1 VSGDDPARWLARH
14 RGGAAAAD
22 ALAFFDRLPAVEP
35 DAVVGRW
42 RGAELPTGSRLDGLL
57 TAHGWWGKEVVDAD
71 TVHPLLF
78 PDRAGRPRPVQPAPA
93 PLTLLRRAPG
103 TAGSR
108 PARIAF
114 AALRPVLRTRRPAA
128 RLRVVSHRGVATA
141 AVVYDRLPVVD
152 VLRAVTPD
160 VLLGLMDLRGLPEP
174 FFFVL
179 ERAGAADMAISADPA
194 DAG

>member
-1 VSGDDPARWLARH
+1 MSGDDPARWLARH

-103 TAGSR
+103 LARSA
-108 PARIAF
+108 PARLAF
-114 AALRPVLRTRRPAA
+114 TAVRPLLTTRRPTARLRPV
-128 RLRVVSHRGVATA
+128 VHRGEPTTA
-141 AVVYDRLPVVD
+141 LVYDRLPIVD
-152 VLRAVTPD
+152 VFRRVTPD
-160 VLLGLMDLRGLPEP
+160 LLLGLMDMRGLHDP
-174 FFFVL
+174 FAFL
-179 ERAGAADMAISADPA
+179 LARDRSW
-194 DAG
+194 

>member
-1 VSGDDPARWLARH
+1 
-14 RGGAAAAD
+14 
-22 ALAFFDRLPAVEP
+22 
-35 DAVVGRW
+35 
-42 RGAELPTGSRLDGLL
+42 
-57 TAHGWWGKEVVDAD
+57 
-71 TVHPLLF
+71 
-78 PDRAGRPRPVQPAPA
+78 
-93 PLTLLRRAPG
+93 
-103 TAGSR
+103 
-108 PARIAF
+108 
-114 AALRPVLRTRRPAA
+114 VLRTRRPAA

>member
-1 VSGDDPARWLARH
+1 MTGDDAVRWLARH
-14 RGGAAAAD
+14 RGRAAPVD
-22 ALAFFDRLPAVEP
+22 ALAFFDRLPAVAPE
-35 DAVVGRW
+35 AVVGRW

-78 PDRAGRPRPVQPAPA
+78 TDRAGRPRPVQPAPA
-93 PLTLLRRAPG
+93 PLTLLRRAPRLAASG
-103 TAGSR
+103 
-108 PARIAF
+108 PARLAF
-114 AALRPVLRTRRPAA
+114 AAARPLLRTRRPAA
-128 RLRVVSHRGVATA
+128 RIRAVAHRGVVTA

-152 VLRAVTPD
+152 VLRAVTAD

-174 FFFVL
+174 YFFVL
-179 ERAGAADMAISADPA
+179 ER

>member
-1 VSGDDPARWLARH
+1 MSADDDVRWLARH
-14 RGGAAAAD
+14 RGGTAAAD

-57 TAHGWWGKEVVDAD
+57 PAHGWWGKEVVDAD

-78 PDRAGRPRPVQPAPA
+78 PDRAGRPRPVQPAAA
-93 PLTLLRRAPG
+93 PLTLLRRAPRLA
-103 TAGSR
+103 AGR
-108 PARIAF
+108 PARIGF
-114 AALRPVLRTRRPAA
+114 AALRPLLSTRRPAA
-128 RLRVVSHRGVATA
+128 RIRVVSHRGVATA

-152 VLRAVTPD
+152 VLRAVGTD

-179 ERAGAADMAISADPA
+179 ER